1 MVRLECGWLAM
12 PKVLEVDHGERI
24 EAENGVRAGEAC
36 AVRVLEMQRNARDR
50 LRDVTG

>member
-1 MVRLECGWLAM
+1 MGRLGYGWRVRTM
-12 PKVLEVDHGERI
+12 VLEVGRGGRI